1 MSSIAYTQRAASVGK
16 LPLEIKRSATFS
28 QLSVRRWRYASRLA
42 LRAFLVFYRT
52 WEADL
57 ADFAISHHIHCA
69 AHNKP
74 LRDVIKQLRTNYT
87 L

>member
-57 ADFAISHHIHCA
+57 ADFAISHCA